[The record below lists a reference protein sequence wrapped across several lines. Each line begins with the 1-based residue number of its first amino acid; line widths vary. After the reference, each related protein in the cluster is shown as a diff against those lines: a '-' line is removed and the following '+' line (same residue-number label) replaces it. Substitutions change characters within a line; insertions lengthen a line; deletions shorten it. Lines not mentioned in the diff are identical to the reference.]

1 MARASGRYR
10 PTGDGFPSHCV
21 SPYGMRGATY
31 DVSMLSQAAFIP
43 DKGPAGLQYLG
54 QHGISVRCFDAVRT
68 VLQSLQPVR
77 QALILTCENDHGFI
91 FTLGEEVDEIVVVK
105 AGFASGYPGEGP
117 RTFAEALDLIGAF
130 GVEIEETLV
139 PRSLMRRLESSA
151 LTVDDLKLIDKAGVV
166 RPMRWSDYIYP
177 WQTRLPPPPQRLAR
191 FQQAIPWVLVDP
203 RIEDLA
209 HRFFKNEDDCIIRG
223 FRRLEDG
230 IRTRTGLQDHGV
242 RLIQR
247 AFMQDEPLLSWRVPD
262 AAEQKGRAQL
272 FVGAF
277 MAYRNPRAHRES
289 ASATGLELAEFLLL
303 NHLFLL
309 EADAVEGRS
318 A

>member
-1 MARASGRYR
+1 
-10 PTGDGFPSHCV
+10 
-21 SPYGMRGATY
+21 MRDATY
-31 DVSMLSQAAFIP
+31 DVAMFAQALFIP
-43 DKGPAGLQYLG
+43 EKGPAGLQYLG
-54 QHGISVRCFDAVRT
+54 QHGISARCLIAVRT

-77 QALILTCENDHGFI
+77 QALILTCENEHAFV
-91 FTLGEEVDEIVVVK
+91 FTLGEEFDELVVVK

-117 RTFAEALDLIGAF
+117 RAFAEALYLLRAF
-130 GVEIEETLV
+130 EIEIEEALV
-139 PRSLMRRLESSA
+139 PRSLMKRLEASA

-177 WQTRLPPPPQRLAR
+177 WRTKLPPPGKRLAR
-191 FQQAIPWVLVDP
+191 FAQAIPWVLIEP

-209 HRFFKNEDDCIIRG
+209 HRFFENEDNCISKG
-223 FRRLEDG
+223 FRRLEDS

-247 AFMQDEPLLSWRVPD
+247 AFLQDEPLLTWMVQD

-289 ASATGLELAEFLLL
+289 ASATGHELAEFLLL

-309 EADAVEGRS
+309 EADAVDAR
-318 A
+318 AP